1 MNPLPIIL
9 IAIAALFLLF
19 QLYPL
24 FTSLQARGK
33 KIPQLMGVVSESV
46 QKQPHYLLYFW
57 APQCGM
63 CKGMTQVIK
72 KLIDTHNNLAIVN
85 AAEHP
90 EPAKAL
96 GVMGTP
102 ALVVI
107 ENGVIM
113 NVMLG
118 AKTEKAVVK
127 LLES

>member
-1 MNPLPIIL
+1 MNPLLIIL
-9 IAIAALFLLF
+9 IAIVALFLLF

-24 FTSLQARGK
+24 FISLQVRGK
-33 KIPQLMGVVSESV
+33 KIPSLAGVIPDSV
-46 QKQPHYLLYFW
+46 QKQPRYLLYFW
-57 APQCGM
+57 SPQCGM
-63 CKGMTQVIK
+63 CKTMTQVIK

-90 EPAKAL
+90 ESTKAL

-118 AKTEKAVVK
+118 AKTEKAIVN